1 MRLANTYSNNK
12 PNEQKQKKA
21 LAKSKEADDYKMYER
36 EVMARTSTGIKLYT
50 YGEKEKYKNQFNELE
65 IKATKP

>member
-36 EVMARTSTGIKLYT
+36 EVMARASTGIKLYT
-50 YGEKEKYKNQFNELE
+50 YGEKEK
-65 IKATKP
+65 I